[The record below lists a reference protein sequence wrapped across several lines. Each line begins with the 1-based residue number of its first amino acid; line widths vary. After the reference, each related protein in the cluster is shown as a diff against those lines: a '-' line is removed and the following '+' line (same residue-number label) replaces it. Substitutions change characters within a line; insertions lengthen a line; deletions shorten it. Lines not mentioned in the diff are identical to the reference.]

1 MFGPSRNILRYRLSH
16 ILLYYLQYLLMSVA
30 AGKGDQ
36 DDRQPFSPCSCITN
50 ALNQMQV
57 AGCFLCG
64 NPKAPSGG
72 EIMYRAYD
80 FYVGFAFRC
89 EGCDMDVRGKFTV
102 PICTHCF
109 EPLEISI
116 FRTEAEEDII
126 EKQVKEK
133 LQMLIP
139 GVALA

>member
-1 MFGPSRNILRYRLSH
+1 MR
-16 ILLYYLQYLLMSVA
+16 VE
-30 AGKGDQ
+30 
-36 DDRQPFSPCSCITN
+36 
-50 ALNQMQV
+50 
-57 AGCFLCG
+57 GCFLCG
-64 NPKAPSGG
+64 NPKAPSVG
-72 EIMYRAYD
+72 EIMYQATD

-89 EGCDMDVRGKFTV
+89 EGCDKDVQGKFTV

-116 FRTEAEEDII
+116 FSTAEEENI

-133 LQMLIP
+133 LQILIP